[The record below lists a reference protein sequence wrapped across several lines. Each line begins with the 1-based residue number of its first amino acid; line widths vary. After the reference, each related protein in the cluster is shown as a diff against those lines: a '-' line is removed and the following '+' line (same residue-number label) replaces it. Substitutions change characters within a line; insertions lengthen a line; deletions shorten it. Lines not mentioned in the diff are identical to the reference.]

1 MNGALEIA
9 WRDLRRL
16 FAGPLAWTVL
26 AVLQLVLGLFFF
38 LVFLWDFGEKQSLLV
53 AANSGFGITAYV
65 AAPLFKA
72 AALLMLLVAPLLTMR
87 ALAEERRN
95 GTITLLLSAPVS
107 MTSIVLGKYLALVVF
122 MTLVVGMVALMPL
135 SLALGGTIDVGLL
148 ASAVLGLLLSLATFA
163 AAGLFVSSLTRQPA
177 VAGMG
182 ALGILLALWFV
193 DSGGASGGGGPA
205 EALAWLS
212 LTRHADALMR
222 GVFASDD
229 LAYFALLITAF
240 LGFTVRRLDALRLGE

>member
-26 AVLQLVLGLFFF
+26 ALLQLILGLFFF

-65 AAPLFKA
+65 AAPLFKT

-87 ALAEERRN
+87 TLAEERRN
-95 GTITLLLSAPVS
+95 GTIALLFSAPVS

-122 MTLVVGMVALMPL
+122 MALVVAMVALMPL
-135 SLALGGTIDVGLL
+135 SLALGGTVDVGLL
-148 ASAVLGLLLSLATFA
+148 LSAVLGLFLSLATFA
-163 AAGLFVSSLTRQPA
+163 AAGLFVSSLTRQPTA
-177 VAGMG
+177 AGMG
-182 ALGILLALWFV
+182 ALGILVALWFV
-193 DSGGASGGGGPA
+193 DSGGASGGGPA

-229 LAYFALLITAF
+229 LAYFALLIAAF
-240 LGFTVRRLDALRLGE
+240 LVFTIRRLDALRLGE